1 MYTIILAG
9 GFGTRLFP
17 LSRSSYPKQFIPLFG
32 EKSLFQKTVE
42 RALITSTPE
51 NIYVVT
57 NSSHHF
63 IVKDQLNVL
72 NAGCNILEEPCGK
85 NTLPALIYA
94 VNVISQQEPNA
105 KILVL
110 PSDQYLEEN
119 SSYANAINSAEKLA
133 SEYLVT
139 FGITPATP
147 HTGYGYIKP
156 GQKLVS
162 GYLVDAFVEKPDQNT
177 ARQYLTD
184 GYLWN
189 AGIFCFSADI
199 FLAECRKYVPEIIN
213 AFESNPVKTAYG
225 QVPKISIDY
234 GLLEKTNNIAVVPL
248 QTKWSDLGSFDA
260 LYALKE
266 KDEMGNAATKDY
278 ITPDGENNLV
288 ISDRLVATIGLSN
301 ISIIDSADALVVCPK
316 DQSQRIGEITEI
328 LRNKGDERVEN
339 HTTVHRPW
347 GSYTILQ
354 RGKTFMIKRLT
365 VLPHKRLSLQYH
377 HHRSEHWVVVSG
389 MAEVTNGERTF
400 FVQNG
405 ESTFVPAGVKH
416 RLANPGAIPL
426 EVIEVQNGEYLSED
440 DIIRCNDDYDRE
452 SRQS

>member
-17 LSRSSYPKQFIPLFG
+17 LSRTNYPKQFIPLFEG
-32 EKSLFQKTVE
+32 KSLFQKTVE
-42 RALITSTPE
+42 RALLTSSPGD
-51 NIYVVT
+51 IYIVT
-57 NSSHHF
+57 NAAHHF
-63 IVKDQLNVL
+63 LVKDQLNSM
-72 NAGCNILEEPCGK
+72 NAPCNILEEPCGK

-94 VNVISQQEPNA
+94 ALTIHRQDEDAV
-105 KILVL
+105 ILVL
-110 PSDQYLEEN
+110 PSDQYLEMN
-119 SSYANAINSAEKLA
+119 PAYTNAIEAAEKLA
-133 SEYLVT
+133 AEYLIT
-139 FGITPATP
+139 FGISPTTP

-156 GQKLVS
+156 GKELPS
-162 GYLVDAFVEKPDQNT
+162 GYIVDAFVEKPNRET
-177 ARQYLTD
+177 AKQYLIE

-189 AGIFCFSADI
+189 AGIFCFRADT
-199 FLAECRKYVPEIIN
+199 FLKECEIHAPDIIN
-213 AFESNPVKTAYG
+213 AFKNNPVVTAYS

-234 GLLEKTNNIAVVPL
+234 GLLEKTNNIAVIPL

-260 LYALKE
+260 LYSLKE
-266 KDEMGNAATKDY
+266 KDKNGNVAPTNY
-278 ITPDGENNLV
+278 ITPDGKNNLV
-288 ISDRLVATIGLSN
+288 ISDRLVATIGLSDM
-301 ISIIDSADALVVCPK
+301 SVIDSADVLVICSK

-328 LRNKGDERVEN
+328 LHGQNDERVEN

-354 RGKTFMIKRLT
+354 KGKTFLIKRLT

-389 MAEVTNGERTF
+389 MAKVTNGDKTF

-416 RLANPGAIPL
+416 RLANPGTIPL
-426 EVIEVQNGEYLSED
+426 EVIEVQNGEYLSES
-440 DIIRCNDDYDRE
+440 DIIRCDDDFNRDI
-452 SRQS
+452 

>member
-17 LSRSSYPKQFIPLFG
+17 LSRSNYPKQFIPLFEG
-32 EKSLFQKTVE
+32 KSLFQKTVE
-42 RALITSTPE
+42 RALLTSTPE
-51 NIYVVT
+51 EIYVVT
-57 NSSHHF
+57 NAVHHF
-63 IVKDQLNVL
+63 LVKDQLDSLNVS
-72 NAGCNILEEPCGK
+72 CTILEEPCGK
-85 NTLPALIYA
+85 NTLPALLYA
-94 VNVISQQEPNA
+94 TLSIHQQNPNA
-105 KILVL
+105 VILVL
-110 PSDQYLEEN
+110 PSDQYLET
-119 SSYANAINSAEKLA
+119 SPSYTNAVVAAEKL
-133 SEYLVT
+133 SSSSLIT
-139 FGITPATP
+139 FGITPTTP

-156 GQKLVS
+156 GKKLTS
-162 GYLVDAFVEKPDQNT
+162 GYIVDAFVEKPDLKT
-177 ARQYLTD
+177 AKEYLTE

-189 AGIFCFSADI
+189 AGIFCFSAEI
-199 FLAECRKYVPEIIN
+199 FLRECEIHVPDIVN
-213 AFESNPVKTAYG
+213 AFKNNSVEAAYS
-225 QVPKISIDY
+225 QVPKISVDY
-234 GLLEKTNNIAVVPL
+234 GLLEKTKNIAVIPL

-266 KDEMGNAATKDY
+266 KDQNGNVAPQDY

-288 ISDRLVATIGLSN
+288 ISDRLVATIGVSD
-301 ISIIDSADALVVCPK
+301 IAIIDSADALVICPK
-316 DQSQRIGEITEI
+316 DSSQRIGEITDI
-328 LRNKGDERVEN
+328 LRDKNDDRVVN

-354 RGKTFMIKRLT
+354 KEKTFLIKRLT

-389 MAEVTNGERTF
+389 MAEVTNGDKTF

-416 RLANPGAIPL
+416 RLANPGTIPL

-440 DIIRCNDDYDRE
+440 DIIRCDDDFNRE
-452 SRQS
+452 T